1 MCVDLSFLLNVV
13 VDFGRGVYNV
23 LSSLSTP
30 FATVLTGALVYAL
43 GNMMVKLGVNPV
55 QEMSELRGQIA
66 EDLTYYANKT
76 TSPGAASGEERI
88 EVGEAYREKASLLMA
103 KMHKIPY
110 YKFWEILG
118 LVPEKEDVREAHSDL
133 IWLSNAVPMKKTSGS
148 YERMENIKSKLGLDA
163 DD

>member
-1 MCVDLSFLLNVV
+1 MI
-13 VDFGRGVYNV
+13 V

-30 FATVLTGALVYAL
+30 LATVLTDALVYSL
-43 GNMMVKLGVNPV
+43 GNMMVKVGVNPV

-66 EDLTYYANKT
+66 EDLTYYANNT
-76 TSPGAASGEERI
+76 TSPGAASEEERT

-118 LVPEKEDVREAHSDL
+118 LVPEKSDVMEAHSDL
-133 IWLSNAVPMKKTSGS
+133 IWLSNAVPSKKSSGS
-148 YERMENIKSKLGLDA
+148 YERMDNIKSKLGLNA
-163 DD
+163 E